1 MAIEG
6 QSISIVGCGPG
17 SLDYLTPAT
26 LRAVEVA
33 EVLVGAKRLLDLFP
47 ASPADR
53 VVVSAEISEVLDQI
67 AARADRQRI
76 AVLVTGD
83 PGLFSL
89 AKPIMERFCRT
100 RCRLIPG
107 VSSVQ
112 TAFARIGVD
121 WADARI
127 ISIHKEYP
135 VNCAQIVD
143 ADKVAVLC
151 GREGSTKWIADNL
164 LTNRPAD
171 RRNFLCQNLTMDDE
185 QVREVGR
192 DDLATVDAAPSTIVL
207 IIKGK
212 VLP

>member
-1 MAIEG
+1 MAIEF
-6 QSISIVGCGPG
+6 QSISVVGCGPG
-17 SLDYLTPAT
+17 SLDYLTPAA
-26 LRAVEVA
+26 LGAIEEA

-47 ASPADR
+47 ASTAER
-53 VVVSAEISEVLDQI
+53 IIVSAEIGEVLDHI
-67 AARADRQRI
+67 AVRADRQRI

-89 AKPIMERFCRT
+89 AKPVIERFGRT
-100 RCRLIPG
+100 RCRVIPG
-107 VSSVQ
+107 ISSVQ

-135 VNCAQIVD
+135 VDFAHIAD

-151 GREGSTKWIADNL
+151 GREGATKWIGDHL
-164 LTNRPAD
+164 LRNQPRD
-171 RRNFLCQNLTMDDE
+171 RRIFVCQNLTMDNE
-185 QVREVGR
+185 QVREVNSA
-192 DDLATVDAAPSTIVL
+192 DLSMLDAAPSTIVL

-212 VLP
+212 LLP

>member
-1 MAIEG
+1 MAIEF

-17 SLDYLTPAT
+17 SSDYLTPAA
-26 LRAVEVA
+26 LRAVEAA
-33 EVLVGAKRLLDLFP
+33 EVLVGAKRLLDLFA
-47 ASPADR
+47 ASPAER
-53 VVVSAEISEVLDQI
+53 IVVSAEIDEVLDRI
-67 AARADRQRI
+67 AERADRQRI

-89 AKPIMERFCRT
+89 AKPVIERFGRS
-100 RCRLIPG
+100 RCRVIPG
-107 VSSVQ
+107 ISSVQ

-135 VNCAQIVD
+135 VNYAPLMD

-151 GREGSTKWIADNL
+151 GRDGATRWIADHL
-164 LTNRPAD
+164 LKDRPQD
-171 RRNFLCQNLTMDDE
+171 RRIFVCQNLTMDDE
-185 QVREVGR
+185 QVLEVNSA
-192 DDLATVDAAPSTIVL
+192 DLIALDAAPSTIVL

>member
-1 MAIEG
+1 MAIEF

-17 SLDYLTPAT
+17 SLDYLTPAA
-26 LRAVEVA
+26 LRAIEEA

-47 ASPADR
+47 SSRAER
-53 VVVSAEISEVLDQI
+53 IVVSAEIGEVLDHI

-89 AKPIMERFCRT
+89 AKPVIERFGRA
-100 RCRLIPG
+100 RCRVIPG
-107 VSSVQ
+107 ISSIQ

-121 WADARI
+121 WADAGI

-135 VNCAQIVD
+135 ANYAQLTD
-143 ADKVAVLC
+143 LDKIAVFC
-151 GREGSTKWIADNL
+151 GREGATKWIADHL
-164 LTNRPAD
+164 LRDRPRD
-171 RRNFLCQNLTMDDE
+171 RRIFVCQNLTMDDE
-185 QVREVGR
+185 QVREVNSA
-192 DDLATVDAAPSTIVL
+192 DLTTLDTAPSTIVV

>member
-17 SLDYLTPAT
+17 SLDYLTPAA
-26 LRAVEVA
+26 LRAVEEA
-33 EVLVGAKRLLDLFP
+33 EVLVGANRLLDLFP
-47 ASPADR
+47 ASPAER
-53 VVVSAEISEVLDQI
+53 VVVSAEISDVLDRI

-89 AKPIMERFCRT
+89 AKPVMERFGRT
-100 RCRLIPG
+100 GCRLIPG

-112 TAFARIGVD
+112 TAFARIGID

-135 VNCAQIVD
+135 VDYARLAD
-143 ADKVAVLC
+143 EDKVAVLC
-151 GREGSTKWIADNL
+151 GREGSTKWIADHL
-164 LTNRPAD
+164 LTNQQED
-171 RRNFLCQNLTMDDE
+171 RRIFLCQNLTMGDE
-185 QVREVGR
+185 QVREVGA
-192 DDLATVDAAPSTIVL
+192 DDLARLDAAPSTIVL

>member
-1 MAIEG
+1 MAIED

-17 SLDYLTPAT
+17 SLDYLTPAA
-26 LRAVEVA
+26 LGAIEGA
-33 EVLVGAKRLLDLFP
+33 EVLVGANRLLDLFP
-47 ASPADR
+47 ASPAER

-67 AARADRQRI
+67 AARADHQRI

-89 AKPIMERFCRT
+89 AKPVMERFGRT

-112 TAFARIGVD
+112 TAFARIGID

-135 VNCAQIVD
+135 VDYAQFAD
-143 ADKVAVLC
+143 ADKVAILC
-151 GREGSTKWIADNL
+151 GREGSTKWVADHL

-171 RRNFLCQNLTMDDE
+171 RRIFMCQNLTMDDE
-185 QVREVGR
+185 QVREVGA
-192 DDLATVDAAPSTIVL
+192 DDLATLDAAPSTIVL

>member
-1 MAIEG
+1 MAIEF

-17 SLDYLTPAT
+17 SLDYITPAA
-26 LRAVEVA
+26 LKDIEEA

-47 ASPADR
+47 SSPAER
-53 VVVSAEISEVLDQI
+53 IVVSAEIGEVLDHI
-67 AARADRQRI
+67 AVRADRQRI

-89 AKPIMERFCRT
+89 AMPVMERFGRA
-100 RCRLIPG
+100 RCRVIPG

-135 VNCAQIVD
+135 VNYAHLTD

-151 GREGSTKWIADNL
+151 GREGATKWIADHL
-164 LTNRPAD
+164 LRNQPRD
-171 RRNFLCQNLTMDDE
+171 RHIFVCQNLTLDDE
-185 QVREVGR
+185 QVREV
-192 DDLATVDAAPSTIVL
+192 DSADLPTLGAAPSTIVL

>member
-1 MAIEG
+1 MAIEFR
-6 QSISIVGCGPG
+6 SISIVGCGPG
-17 SLDYLTPAT
+17 SLDYLTAAS
-26 LRAVEVA
+26 LRAIEQA

-47 ASPADR
+47 ASTAER
-53 VVVSAEISEVLDQI
+53 IVVSAEISEVLDRI
-67 AARADRQRI
+67 AERADRERI

-89 AKPIMERFCRT
+89 AKPVIERFGRS
-100 RCRLIPG
+100 RCRVIPG

-127 ISIHKEYP
+127 ISVHKDYP
-135 VNCAQIVD
+135 VNYAQFMD

-151 GREGSTKWIADNL
+151 GREGSTKWIADHL
-164 LTNRPAD
+164 LRDRPQD
-171 RRNFLCQNLTMDDE
+171 RRIFVCQDLTMDNE
-185 QVREVGR
+185 QVREVNST
-192 DDLATVDAAPSTIVL
+192 DLTTLDAAASTIVL

>member
-1 MAIEG
+1 MAIEF

-17 SLDYLTPAT
+17 SLDYLTPAS
-26 LRAVEVA
+26 LRAIEQA

-47 ASPADR
+47 ASPAER
-53 VVVSAEISEVLDQI
+53 IVVGAEIGEVLDHI
-67 AARADRQRI
+67 AVRADRQRI

-89 AKPIMERFCRT
+89 AKPVIERFGRT
-100 RCRLIPG
+100 RCRVIPG

-135 VNCAQIVD
+135 VNYAHLAD

-151 GREGSTKWIADNL
+151 GREGATKWIADHL
-164 LTNRPAD
+164 LRDRPPRPPHFRLPKPHNG
-171 RRNFLCQNLTMDDE
+171 RRTGP
-185 QVREVGR
+185 R
-192 DDLATVDAAPSTIVL
+192 S
-207 IIKGK
+207 
-212 VLP
+212 

>member
-1 MAIEG
+1 MAIEF

-17 SLDYLTPAT
+17 SLDYLTPAS
-26 LRAVEVA
+26 LRAIERA

-47 ASPADR
+47 SSTAER
-53 VVVSAEISEVLDQI
+53 IVVSAEIGEVLDHI
-67 AARADRQRI
+67 AMRADRQRI

-89 AKPIMERFCRT
+89 AKPVIERFGRT
-100 RCRLIPG
+100 RCRVIPG

-135 VNCAQIVD
+135 VNYAQLTD
-143 ADKVAVLC
+143 ADKVAVFC
-151 GREGSTKWIADNL
+151 GRGGSTKWIADHL
-164 LTNRPAD
+164 LGDRPRD
-171 RRNFLCQNLTMDDE
+171 SRIFVCQNLTMDNE
-185 QVREVGR
+185 QVREV
-192 DDLATVDAAPSTIVL
+192 DSADLTTLDAAPSTIVL

>member
-1 MAIEG
+1 MAIEDKF
-6 QSISIVGCGPG
+6 ISIVGCGPG
-17 SLDYLTPAT
+17 SLDYLTPAA
-26 LRAVEVA
+26 LRAIEEA
-33 EVLVGAKRLLDLFP
+33 EVLVGANRLLDLFP

-53 VVVSAEISEVLDQI
+53 VVVSAEISEVLDHI
-67 AARADRQRI
+67 AVRADHQRI

-89 AKPIMERFCRT
+89 AKPVMERFGRT

-135 VNCAQIVD
+135 VNYAQIVD

-151 GREGSTKWIADNL
+151 GREGSTKWIADHL

-171 RRNFLCQNLTMDDE
+171 RRIFFCHNLTMDDE
-185 QVREVGR
+185 QVREVGA
-192 DDLATVDAAPSTIVL
+192 DDLAMLDAAPSTIVL

>member
-1 MAIEG
+1 MAIED

-17 SLDYLTPAT
+17 SLDYLTPAA
-26 LRAVEVA
+26 LRVIEQA

-47 ASPADR
+47 SNPAER
-53 VVVSAEISEVLDQI
+53 IVVSAEIGDVLDHI
-67 AARADRQRI
+67 AVRADRQRI
-76 AVLVTGD
+76 VVLVTGD

-89 AKPIMERFCRT
+89 AKPIMERFGRA
-100 RCRLIPG
+100 RCRVIPG
-107 VSSVQ
+107 VSSLQ

-135 VNCAQIVD
+135 VNYAEIAD

-151 GREGSTKWIADNL
+151 GREDSTKWIADHL
-164 LTNRPAD
+164 LIDRPPD
-171 RRNFLCQNLTMDDE
+171 RRIFVCQNLTMDDE
-185 QVREVGR
+185 QVQEVNPA
-192 DDLATVDAAPSTIVL
+192 DLSTLDAAPSTIVV

-212 VLP
+212 VLL

>member
-1 MAIEG
+1 MAIEF

-17 SLDYLTPAT
+17 SLDYLTPAS
-26 LRAVEVA
+26 LRAIEEA
-33 EVLVGAKRLLDLFP
+33 EVLVGAKRLLDLF
-47 ASPADR
+47 ADSPAER
-53 VVVSAEISEVLDQI
+53 IFVKAEIGEVLDHI
-67 AARADRQRI
+67 AVRVDSQRI

-89 AKPIMERFCRT
+89 AKPVIERFGRS
-100 RCRLIPG
+100 RCRVIPG

-135 VNCAQIVD
+135 VNYAEVAD
-143 ADKVAVLC
+143 ADKVAVFC
-151 GREGSTKWIADNL
+151 GRKDATKWIADHL
-164 LTNRPAD
+164 L
-171 RRNFLCQNLTMDDE
+171 RNQPRDLRIFVCENLTMEDE
-185 QVREVGR
+185 QVQEVNSA
-192 DDLATVDAAPSTIVL
+192 DLTALDAAPSTIVL

-212 VLP
+212 ELP